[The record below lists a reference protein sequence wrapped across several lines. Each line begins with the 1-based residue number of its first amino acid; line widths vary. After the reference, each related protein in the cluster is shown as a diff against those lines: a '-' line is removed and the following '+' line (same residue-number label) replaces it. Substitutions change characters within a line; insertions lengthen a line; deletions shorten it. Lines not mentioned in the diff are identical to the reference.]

1 MDKDTEAAEAQAY
14 AAKEEADLAALQA
27 ERVRLRREKSEVPS
41 LVSNR
46 YAETGTWERAHRG
59 HVETA
64 VSLGANV
71 NEKNQLGRTPLMLA
85 CAFASRAEVVAA
97 LIEEGADASA
107 SSIAGWQPLHFLA
120 ANNTSTEAPLMAE
133 ALMRAGA
140 SAQAPTDQSTL
151 ETPIAMANKFNQE
164 LVPTLE
170 STDPRGFNRIKLAKS
185 VKTLFGVDAFKAA
198 EHQPSP

>member
-1 MDKDTEAAEAQAY
+1 
-14 AAKEEADLAALQA
+14 
-27 ERVRLRREKSEVPS
+27 
-41 LVSNR
+41 
-46 YAETGTWERAHRG
+46 
-59 HVETA
+59 
-64 VSLGANV
+64 
-71 NEKNQLGRTPLMLA
+71 MLA
-85 CAFASRAEVVAA
+85 CAFATRAEVVAA

-151 ETPIAMANKFNQE
+151 ETPIAMANKFNPQ

-170 STDPRGFNRIKLAKS
+170 STDPRGFDRIKLAKS

-198 EHQPSP
+198 EHQLAALPVSLARSAQSDEAAATMTCMTPHVPVT